1 MKKLNL
7 LDYTEIEPRIYQENI
22 AATAVK
28 NNTLCIL
35 PTGMGK
41 SYVAILTAAKRL
53 EDYPNSKFLMVA
65 PTRPLV
71 NQHYKLF
78 KKLLILKDDLFVV
91 LTGKIRPEDR
101 KMLYSKGRLFF
112 ATPQTIRN
120 DLKNGILDL
129 RDFSLL
135 IIDECHRS
143 VKKYAYN
150 KVIDYYIKEA
160 KNPLILGLTAS
171 PGGIRHKIEEVKKN
185 LHADVIEVRTEKD
198 EDVKPYIQDVK
209 TEKIFIELPDEFKQ
223 IRKNLIEAYN
233 SRLEELVRIR
243 ALNSTKIYKK
253 DLLDLQKKLAISYN
267 KNRDN
272 FMAAKGMSL
281 CAQAIKIE
289 HAIGLIETQGITP
302 LYRYL
307 NEMAKTSTSM
317 ATKRILS
324 DPRIII
330 AATKAKR
337 LYEQGIEHPK
347 LEKLIEIVNQEIK
360 NKKNCKIIIFANYRS
375 TIERIVK
382 ALKKNNIEVREFI
395 GQAKKYGKGLSQKE
409 QIQILNEFNYELF
422 NVLVSTS
429 IGEEGLS
436 INEVD
441 VVIFYDSVAS
451 EIRKIQRAGRTGRTK
466 PGKIIF
472 LITKDTRDE
481 WYFWSAY
488 HKEKRMKYILKDLQ
502 NKNLNDY
509 VN

>member
-281 CAQAIKIE
+281 CAQVIKIE
-289 HAIGLIETQGITP
+289 HAIGLIETQGITQ